1 MGIGIALHVLEPM
14 SNLFLTVSDQQPRR
28 QVRLR
33 LSDLGWEQVPSDIAD
48 WTQVASIDL
57 TSNPLECD
65 CKLAF
70 LRDLLSDTLNDT
82 DEQSYVFCQH
92 PQSLQGQ
99 PLQVFKTLN
108 DLFFLFIRNECRDIQ
123 NTPHFSFSIVYTLF
137 QRFIF
142 GPNIFRYLDF
152 DLKWI
157 LT

>member
-99 PLQVFKTLN
+99 PLQVFKLLELRLQQ
-108 DLFFLFIRNECRDIQ
+108 D
-123 NTPHFSFSIVYTLF
+123 
-137 QRFIF
+137 
-142 GPNIFRYLDF
+142 
-152 DLKWI
+152 
-157 LT
+157 